1 MTEFVQFRHK
11 SNGVVASYPEHYETH
26 PVFGDDLERY
36 TLGDPSF
43 EEDKVDLEDHMLPV
57 EQRGQVVAVPLEELK
72 VEDLRETLRELGEST
87 SGNKD
92 ELIERISNYK
102 GEHIDTLH
110 DTNEEN

>member
-11 SNGVVASYPEHYETH
+11 SNGVVATYPEHYENH

-43 EEDKVDLEDHMLPV
+43 EEDKVDLEDHNIPV
-57 EQRGQVVAVPLEELK
+57 DQRGQVVAVPLDELK
-72 VEDLRETLRELGEST
+72 VEDLREALRELGEPT

-92 ELIERISNYK
+92 ELIQRLHDYK
-102 GEHIDTLH
+102 GEGIDTLH
-110 DTNEEN
+110 DTNEEI